1 MSTAQLRKGELAR
14 LDESGDVVVNVVF
27 ASNPETITR
36 RVEAA
41 VGVEAVGRLTPAG
54 PPAEVVSLTLEI
66 DATDALE
73 RADEA
78 AAEAC
83 ILPALAALELLAQ
96 PARPSRAAAGNRE
109 HRPVPLTLFRWGRRT
124 VPVTVIA
131 LTITEEL
138 FDPALNP
145 LRALVEVTMRVLTYA
160 DFEQGTP
167 GHRLCLEHLAE
178 RERLAGIEGE

>member
-41 VGVEAVGRLTPAG
+41 GVEAGGRPTPAG

-78 AAEAC
+78 AAEAG

-160 DFEQGTP
+160 DFEPGTP